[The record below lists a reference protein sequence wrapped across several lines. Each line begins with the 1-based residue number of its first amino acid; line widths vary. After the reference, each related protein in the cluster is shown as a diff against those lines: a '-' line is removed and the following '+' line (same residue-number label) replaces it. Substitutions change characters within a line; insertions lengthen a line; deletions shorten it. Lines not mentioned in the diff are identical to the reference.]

1 MSIWRQ
7 RDSRVHRH
15 RLSKSRAAAA
25 AFGGERVL
33 RGKDAVHLGRRQ
45 AEAFYAQ
52 REDVLRQRRE
62 SRHVRIAHH
71 KSDLQAVQ
79 KETEV
84 CRNSQNFPPSKI

>member
-1 MSIWRQ
+1 MSIGRQ

-15 RLSKSRAAAA
+15 RLEKSRAAAA

-33 RGKDAVHLGRRQ
+33 RGEDALHFGRRQ
-45 AEAFYAQ
+45 AEALHAQ

-62 SRHVRIAHH
+62 SRHFRVAHH
-71 KSDLQAVQ
+71 QSNLQAVQ

-84 CRNSQNFPPSKI
+84 CRNSQNSAV